1 MSELVADYFET
12 ALENEETG
20 DMGSFNHSYI
30 QINLGALLKMNRQYT
45 VCSDLSLDVSHLDLS
60 QFQIRAREEVKPD
73 LCLYP
78 KRGLSRPVDI
88 LKMTEPPLLA
98 VEILSPLQ
106 GTYEILQKFRVYFAL
121 GVQSCWLV
129 DPATGIIA
137 VYATLDQHKIFSEGE
152 VVDEVLN
159 LRLPM
164 DEIFN

>member
-1 MSELVADYFET
+1 MSELVADWLET
-12 ALENEETG
+12 ENEVEETQ
-20 DMGSFNHSYI
+20 DMGSFNHSYL
-30 QINLGALLKMNRQYT
+30 QINLGALLKLDGQYT
-45 VCSDLSLDVSHLDLS
+45 VCSDLSLDVSRLDLS
-60 QFQIRAREEVKPD
+60 QFQIKAREEVKPD

-88 LKMTEPPLLA
+88 LKMAEPPLLA

-121 GVQSCWLV
+121 GVKSCWLV

-137 VYATLDQHKIFSEGE
+137 VYASLDQHKIFSEGE
-152 VVDEVLN
+152 VVDEALK

-164 DEIFN
+164 EEIFS